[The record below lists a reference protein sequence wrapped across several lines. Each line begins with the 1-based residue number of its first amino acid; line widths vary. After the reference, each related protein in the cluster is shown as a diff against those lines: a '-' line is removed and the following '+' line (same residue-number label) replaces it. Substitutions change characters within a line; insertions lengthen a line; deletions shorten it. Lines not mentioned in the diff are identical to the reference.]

1 MPLTRIIL
9 WFSPFILAL
18 IIGCNAADQPD
29 ETRQPHAS
37 SDIASDGKL
46 RVIIRWYGDDFA
58 SKQDL
63 ALRDKLAAE
72 IQQRHVGRVVR
83 TGTGMGWMDIAVAV
97 ADISLARREIE
108 SIIAQIAPDVR
119 YTIE

>member
-1 MPLTRIIL
+1 MAITRTTL
-9 WFSPFILAL
+9 WLSPFILAL
-18 IIGCNAADQPD
+18 IIGCNAEDQQD
-29 ETRQPHAS
+29 EIRRPHES
-37 SDIASDGKL
+37 SDVASDSTL

-72 IQQRHVGRVVR
+72 IRQQHVGRVVR
-83 TGTGMGWMDIAVAV
+83 TGTGMGWMDIAVTV
-97 ADISLARREIE
+97 SDVPLARREIE
-108 SIIAQIAPDVR
+108 SIMAQISPDVR

>member
-1 MPLTRIIL
+1 MIERIIFRL
-9 WFSPFILAL
+9 SPFILVL
-18 IIGCNAADQPD
+18 VIGCNAADQQD
-29 ETRQPHAS
+29 ETGRFNAS
-37 SDIASDGKL
+37 SDIAPDGKL
-46 RVIIRWYGDDFA
+46 RVIIHWYGDDFA

-72 IQQRHVGRVVR
+72 IQQRRVGRVIR
-83 TGTGMGWMDIAVAV
+83 TGTGMGWMDIAVTV
-97 ADISLARREIE
+97 ADESQARREIE